1 MVNRPKIG
9 FLPVFFAALSIAFCI
24 ALWLRIRSYSDEPV
38 TQQRG
43 QEQHSILQRSANA
56 TPSPGLQTMD
66 ETPAQTVVETTS
78 TRKNRRAGSTSTEGW
93 QIVERTPPATTTTA
107 VMPAARA
114 AAEKQSLLSRIVNP
128 IVNAI
133 TGGSSKAQ
141 PQQASSS
148 SSSRTQ
154 SVQNSGSTGKPATDT
169 TGTRADPNDPS
180 SDTQPPRL
188 IAISFTPPQVHDGE
202 ETLLAVQAADDLSG
216 VRSISGTIAA
226 PSGAVQGFACQRELD
241 TDRYVAR
248 ITVPKD
254 AAEGVWHVNYLSLI
268 DNASNAATISGAQGG
283 LPPTASFRV
292 VSSTS
297 DSQGPQLKA
306 IWLDRLAMKAGEKN
320 TIFVDADD
328 DKSGVNLVSGV
339 FISPAKYARIGFV
352 CRPGTG
358 AWECELS
365 TPTCIDCGDWQLEQV
380 QLQDKANNMTTI
392 RTDNPVV
399 AAVRV
404 NITSDRCDS
413 TPPTLQAI
421 VLDRTVVSNVQD
433 SVISGHRVGERRL
446 VRHHEHERS
455 GDGSG
460 RRRAAALLLV
470 HARRRAVVD
479 RPHQRPETRR
489 ERRLA
494 HHLDPGPRPGPQPQ
508 DVFARGSAAGECGVQ
523 TFNEWVVLSAIE
535 CLVLVLKLNAAQLAS
550 TQDPHSLHTGDNRPL
565 GTSGTS
571 DS

>member
-1 MVNRPKIG
+1 VVNRPKIR

-24 ALWLRIRSYSDEPV
+24 ALWLRIRSYSNEPV
-38 TQQRG
+38 TQQLG

-66 ETPAQTVVETTS
+66 ETPARTVAETTS

-93 QIVERTPPATTTTA
+93 QIVERTPPATTVT
-107 VMPAARA
+107 PAARA
-114 AAEKQSLLSRIVNP
+114 AAEKPSLLSRIVNP

-133 TGGSSKAQ
+133 TGGSSK

-148 SSSRTQ
+148 SSSRAQ

-169 TGTRADPNDPS
+169 TGKRADPNDPS

-188 IAISFTPPQVHDGE
+188 IAISFTPAQVHDGE
-202 ETLLAVQAADDLSG
+202 ETLLAVQAVDDLSG
-216 VRSISGTIAA
+216 IRSISGTIVA

-248 ITVPKD
+248 ITVPKE

-268 DNASNAATISGAQGG
+268 DNASNAATISSAQGG

-320 TIFVDADD
+320 TIFVNADD

-339 FISPAKYARIGFV
+339 FLSPAKYARIGFV

-380 QLQDKANNMTTI
+380 QLQDKANNMTTV
-392 RTDNPVV
+392 RGDNAMV
-399 AAVRV
+399 ANVRV
-404 NITSDRCDS
+404 NISSDRCDS
-413 TPPTLQAI
+413 TPPSLQQI
-421 VLDRTVVSNVQD
+421 GLDRAVVSNAAD
-433 SVISGHRVGERRL
+433 SVIGVTASASDDMCGIMSMSGQVSGPAGPAGSPRL
-446 VRHHEHERS
+446 YFSFTPADSQSWTGRITVPRLAAKGMWRITWIQVLDQAHNLKTYS
-455 GDGSG
+455 QGDPAL
-460 RRRAAALLLV
+460 AAA
-470 HARRRAVVD
+470 A
-479 RPHQRPETRR
+479 
-489 ERRLA
+489 
-494 HHLDPGPRPGPQPQ
+494 
-508 DVFARGSAAGECGVQ
+508 FSVQ
-523 TFNEWVVLSAIE
+523 
-535 CLVLVLKLNAAQLAS
+535 
-550 TQDPHSLHTGDNRPL
+550 
-565 GTSGTS
+565 
-571 DS
+571 